1 MITVVGAGPTGL
13 ALACGLRRFGVDVRV
28 VDAAGGPATTS
39 RAMGLQPRGVEV
51 LARLGAL
58 SDLAEKAVRLRS
70 MRLNGE
76 VALDMSALR
85 EAGQLVVSQ
94 ARVEERLRDRLSAL
108 GVEVE
113 WNTPASSVTEWDWLV
128 GCDGA
133 HSAVRKMAGIAF
145 EGSQVMENFLLRDV
159 HAAWDLDR
167 ESIHIFADGPSMTT
181 IFPLPGGVWRVMS
194 PDGGRWTPGP
204 IDSVEWESTFRIH
217 RRQAATYRRGTVFL
231 AGDAAHIHSPVGGQ
245 GMNTGLGDAE
255 NLAWKLALVVRG
267 RATERLLDTYEAER
281 RPIGARV
288 LASTTPATR
297 LVLGPGLV
305 TRTIRDRVMW
315 PLLNAGPVQ
324 RRLVRF
330 TSQLD
335 VRYSGP
341 LAAGRRGGERVPA
354 FARVGRWVLA
364 GPAACLEVARD
375 RLGDVVHH
383 ERAGDTLLVRP
394 DGHLAWRGPTSP
406 ERLSAW
412 LNEVLGVPATPR
424 LTTRS

>member
-1 MITVVGAGPTGL
+1 MVIIAGAGPTGM
-13 ALACGLRRFGVDVRV
+13 ALACGLRQCGVDVRV
-28 VDAAGGPATTS
+28 VDAADGPATTS
-39 RAMGLQPRGVEV
+39 RAMGLQPGGAEV

-58 SDLAEKAVRLRS
+58 GDLAEKAVRLRA
-70 MRLNGE
+70 MRINGKK
-76 VALDMSALR
+76 ALDLTALR
-85 EAGQLVVSQ
+85 DAGQLVVSQ
-94 ARVEERLRDRLSAL
+94 ARVEEHLRTRLSEL

-113 WNTPASSVTEWDWLV
+113 WSTPIESVPADDWLV

-133 HSAVRKMAGIAF
+133 HSAVRKRAGIPF

-167 ESIHIFADGPSMTT
+167 ESIHVHTDGPSMTT
-181 IFPLPGGVWRVMS
+181 IFPLPGGQWRVMS
-194 PDGGRWTPGP
+194 PNGGRWTPGP
-204 IDSVEWESTFRIH
+204 VDHVEWESTFRIH
-217 RRQAATYRRGTVFL
+217 RRQAATYRRGEVFL

-255 NLAWKLALVVRG
+255 NLAWKLALVVRN
-267 RATERLLDTYEAER
+267 RASERLLDTYEAER

-297 LVLGPGLV
+297 LVLGPGLL
-305 TRTIRDRVMW
+305 TRTVRDRLLW
-315 PLLNAGPVQ
+315 PLLAAAPVQ

-335 VRYSGP
+335 LRYSGP
-341 LAAGRRGGERVPA
+341 LATGRRGGERVPA

-364 GPAACLEVARD
+364 GPPACLEVARE

-394 DGHLAWRGPTSP
+394 DAHLAWRGPSSP

-424 LTTRS
+424 RTPRS

>member
-1 MITVVGAGPTGL
+1 MVTIAGAGPTGM
-13 ALACGLRRFGVDVRV
+13 ALACGLRQFGVEVRI
-28 VDAAGGPATTS
+28 VDAASGPATTS
-39 RAMGLQPRGVEV
+39 RALGVQPRGAEV

-58 SDLAEKAVRLRS
+58 GDLPDKAVRLKQLRI
-70 MRLNGE
+70 NGE
-76 VALDMSALR
+76 PVLDLGLLR
-85 EAGQLVVSQ
+85 DAGQLVVSQ

-108 GVEVE
+108 GVEIE
-113 WNTPASSVTEWDWLV
+113 WNTPISTVGEWDWLV

-145 EGSQVMENFLLRDV
+145 EGQQVMENFLLRDV
-159 HAAWDLDR
+159 HGRWDLDR
-167 ESIHIFADGPSMTT
+167 ESIHVFLDGPAMTT
-181 IFPLPGGVWRVMS
+181 VFPLPGGVWRVMS

-204 IDSVEWESTFRIH
+204 VDSVEWDSTFRIH
-217 RRQAATYRRGTVFL
+217 RRQAATYRRGTVLL
-231 AGDAAHIHSPVGGQ
+231 AGDAAHIHSPLGGQ

-255 NLAWKLALVVRG
+255 NLAWKLALVVHG
-267 RATERLLDTYEAER
+267 RASERLLDTYDAER

-297 LVLGPGLV
+297 LVMGPGVV

-315 PLLNAGPVQ
+315 PLLSARFVQ

-330 TSQLD
+330 TSQLGL
-335 VRYSGP
+335 RYSGP
-341 LAAGRRGGERVPA
+341 LAIGRRGGERVPA
-354 FARVGRWVLA
+354 FARTGKWVLA
-364 GPAACLEVARD
+364 GPSTCLEVARE

-383 ERAGDTLLVRP
+383 ERAGETLLVRP
-394 DGHLAWRGPTSP
+394 DAHLAWRGPSSP

-424 LTTRS
+424 RTTRS